1 LSGVTLVAQ
10 QPPTFRSAGVVVPVF
25 VTVTDANQRL
35 VTDLVESDFEVF
47 DNDKPQKLTVFDN
60 RHRPISV
67 VVLLDTSLSMSANLR
82 LLRDAAEQF
91 IIRLLPQDKA
101 KVGAFHDRIEM
112 SAEFSSDRDAL
123 ITDLRGLRFGNA
135 TRLYDAIDLGV
146 KELEAVDGRRVVLVM
161 TDGADSGSKIGSGQV
176 LERARAAEVMVYV
189 IGLESEFFNGAQRIQ
204 TKPDGGLK
212 RIAAETGGGYFVLDK
227 TSALGGTFTRVAQE
241 LHSQYVLGFS
251 PGNLDN
257 KVHRLDVKLK
267 QTGLTARARR
277 SYLATP
283 KVKGGGSQKSGGF

>member
-1 LSGVTLVAQ
+1 M
-10 QPPTFRSAGVVVPVF
+10 F

>member
-1 LSGVTLVAQ
+1 
-10 QPPTFRSAGVVVPVF
+10 
-25 VTVTDANQRL
+25 
-35 VTDLVESDFEVF
+35 
-47 DNDKPQKLTVFDN
+47 
-60 RHRPISV
+60 
-67 VVLLDTSLSMSANLR
+67 
-82 LLRDAAEQF
+82 
-91 IIRLLPQDKA
+91 
-101 KVGAFHDRIEM
+101 M

-123 ITDLRGLRFGNA
+123 ITDLRALHFGNA

-161 TDGADSGSKIGSGQV
+161 TDGADSGSKVRSGQV

-189 IGLESEFFNGAQRIQ
+189 IGLESEFFNGAQRVQ
-204 TKPDGGLK
+204 TKPDSGLK

-227 TSALGGTFTRVAQE
+227 TSALGATFTRVAQE
-241 LHSQYVLGFS
+241 LHSQYVLGFA

-257 KVHRLDVKLK
+257 KVHRLDVKL
-267 QTGLTARARR
+267 QQAGLTARARR